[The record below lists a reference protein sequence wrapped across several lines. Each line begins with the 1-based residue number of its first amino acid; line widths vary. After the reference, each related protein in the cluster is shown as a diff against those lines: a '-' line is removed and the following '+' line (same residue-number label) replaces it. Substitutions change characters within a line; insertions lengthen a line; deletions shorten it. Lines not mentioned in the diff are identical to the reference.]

1 MATVLI
7 KQRTANGK
15 SRPRSNGKSRGVT
28 PPIFADDAMLGDVLE
43 RLGGIPASRVRL
55 FPAPGTATIRDLR
68 RLDRRTNGTCELIDG
83 VIVEKAMGWYESFLA
98 TVLSSLL
105 TQFVRQRRL
114 GIVLGADGTL
124 RILPKQVRA
133 ADVSFV
139 SRKRLAKAKPA
150 KEEPYPAVVPD
161 LAVEVLS
168 KSNTRREMERKLNDY
183 FSAGVLLVWMIDP
196 RRRQATVHTS
206 TTSHEVI
213 GLQQTLDGRD
223 VLPGFRVVLQDLF
236 DEVDQILEE
245 MNEE

>member
-7 KQRTANGK
+7 KPKAKIRK
-15 SRPRSNGKSRGVT
+15 VRSER
-28 PPIFADDAMLGDVLE
+28 PPIFGDNAMLGDVLD

-55 FPAPGTATIRDLR
+55 FPAPGTATIRDLKR
-68 RLDRRTNGTCELIDG
+68 IDRRMNGTCELIDG

-98 TVLSSLL
+98 TVLSSMM

-114 GIVLGADGTL
+114 GIVLGSDGTL

-139 SRKRLAKAKPA
+139 SRKRLAKAKPV
-150 KEEPYPAVVPD
+150 KEEPFPSVVPD

-183 FSAGVLLVWMIDP
+183 FTAGVLLVWMIDP

-206 TTSHEVI
+206 PTTSVVI
-213 GLQQTLDGRD
+213 GLKDSLDGGD
-223 VLPGFRVVLQDLF
+223 VLPGFRVILQDLF
-236 DEVDQILEE
+236 DEVDRVLEE
-245 MNEE
+245 VREE